1 MDNCEKFDETTI
13 KPKEDFYSNLNE
25 EVISDADYV
34 HAQKVWEV
42 FGITNRGKYHNL
54 YVLCDTLLL
63 ADALEKSVLKYMK
76 LVLHI
81 LCPHRDKHG
90 NHT

>member
-1 MDNCEKFDETTI
+1 MDNCKKFDETTI

-25 EVISDADYV
+25 ESINDADYV
-34 HAQKVWEV
+34 HAQKVWKV
-42 FGITNRGKYHNL
+42 FGIKNRGEYHNL

-63 ADALEKSVLKYMK
+63 ADALEKSVLKYTK
-76 LVLHI
+76 LVLQI